1 MSNTSYAQFDALF
14 GEGEVGQPPL
24 LNEGLSRGETS
35 TSFEVLIY
43 NDIIPEEQ
51 QCLTIRISPV
61 NVAGKNKREMF
72 SCNEQ
77 GPSYFCEHT
86 ICIEDDD
93 GKLVKAASIPHIH
106 FTCRNGYW
114 VLTSYVYSS

>member
-1 MSNTSYAQFDALF
+1 MHSSTLSLEYI
-14 GEGEVGQPPL
+14 GQPPL

-35 TSFEVLIY
+35 TSFEVL

-61 NVAGKNKREMF
+61 NFAGKNKLEMF

-93 GKLVKAASIPHIH
+93 GKSLKLQE
-106 FTCRNGYW
+106 F
-114 VLTSYVYSS
+114 LTFISPVGMVIGFSQVS